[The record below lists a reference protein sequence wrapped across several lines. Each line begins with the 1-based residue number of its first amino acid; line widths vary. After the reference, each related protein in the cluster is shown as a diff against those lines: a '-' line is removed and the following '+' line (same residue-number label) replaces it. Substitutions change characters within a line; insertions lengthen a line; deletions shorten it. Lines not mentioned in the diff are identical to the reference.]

1 MLSVK
6 LSRMLPLVY
15 HLAIKG
21 AAQHPVALTTINLG
35 KELGVSQQT
44 ASRLLRQLEK
54 LNLIKREAFKR
65 GQYVTLTDK
74 GLELLSQ
81 VYVGLQKVFGEVPE
95 ILTLEGEVFTGLGE
109 GAFYV
114 TRQGYRDQFIEKLGF
129 DPFPGTLNLRI
140 KSVNGVNT
148 RRLLEHYRGIEIK
161 GFSDGLR
168 TYGPVKCFKAVIN
181 GRLDGALLLIKRS
194 HYGLDVAEV
203 ISPYN
208 LRKELNLRDG
218 DLVHVQVRVKLVDGG
233 T

>member
-1 MLSVK
+1 MK
-6 LSRMLPLVY
+6 LSRVLPIVY

-21 AAQHPVALTTINLG
+21 AIQRSIALTTIDLG

-54 LNLIKREAFKR
+54 LGFIKREVFKR
-65 GQYVTLTDK
+65 GQYVILTDK
-74 GLELLSQ
+74 SLELLSQ
-81 VYVGLQKVFGEVPE
+81 VYVGLQKVFGELPE
-95 ILTLEGEVFTGLGE
+95 TLTLEGEVFTGLGE

-114 TRQGYRDQFIEKLGF
+114 TRQGYRAQFIEKLGF

-181 GRLDGALLLIKRS
+181 GRLNGALLLIKRS
-194 HYGLDVAEV
+194 HYGPEVAEV
-203 ISPYN
+203 IAPHN
-208 LRKELNLRDG
+208 LREELNLRDG
-218 DLVHVQVRVKLVDGG
+218 DLVRVQVHVKP
-233 T
+233 